1 MSENRPSTSISRRT
15 LLKALPVA
23 SAIDCL
29 SSHQL
34 STVVASQVAAGPVRL
49 RFGLNAD
56 PHLLGRRTAGNE
68 ANFLGFVKDMV
79 KWRPDFA
86 IDLGDFGCQVA
97 EGTTTEAMHD
107 GQLSALK
114 HHVKVFSQVPCPRY
128 HVIGNHDVGWIR
140 GGEEKITAKDLI
152 GRGHPGEDITKDE
165 FLAATGTVHR
175 YYSID
180 VNGIHVIVLD
190 ANNAPDK
197 EAPKKGHD
205 GVEGGYYVDAVQQR
219 WLRKTL
225 AENRA
230 KPKLVFCH
238 EELHHTPVE
247 GSGEGG
253 DRPFPA
259 VGKEGSYVDNGWQ
272 IRQLFAEDGKV
283 MACFF
288 GHKHRSRWTVYGGT
302 HYLTM
307 AATHYQ
313 ASFARV
319 TVADH
324 LLIEGFGAQ
333 KSYQLPLTV

>member
-1 MSENRPSTSISRRT
+1 MSQVVDSKSIDRRT
-15 LLKALPVA
+15 LLKVIPMAA
-23 SAIDCL
+23 AIDYVG
-29 SSHQL
+29 QPR
-34 STVVASQVAAGPVRL
+34 VRAWAAPQEPTGPVRL

-97 EGTTTEAMHD
+97 EGTTTQEMHD

-114 HHVKVFSQVPCPRY
+114 HHVEVFSQVPCPRY

-190 ANNAPDK
+190 ANNAPGK

-225 AENRA
+225 ADNRA

-272 IRQLFAEDGKV
+272 IRDLFAEDGKV

-319 TVADH
+319 TVADQ
-324 LLIEGFGAQ
+324 LLIEGFGGQ

>member
-1 MSENRPSTSISRRT
+1 MTKKVLATPISRRT
-15 LLKALPVA
+15 LLKSLPVA
-23 SAIDCL
+23 AAIQC
-29 SSHQL
+29 SSQQTGSL
-34 STVVASQVAAGPVRL
+34 LAAPQEPAGTVRL

-56 PHLLGRRTAGNE
+56 PHLLGRRAAGNE
-68 ANFLGFVKDMV
+68 ANFLSFVKAM
-79 KWRPDFA
+79 KTWRPDFA
-86 IDLGDFGCQVA
+86 IDLGDFGCQIA
-97 EGTTTEAMHD
+97 EGTTTQAMHD
-107 GQLSALK
+107 GQLEALK

-152 GRGHPGEDITKDE
+152 GRGHPGEDITKQE
-165 FLAATGTVHR
+165 FLQATGTAHR
-175 YYSID
+175 YYSFD
-180 VNGIHVIVLD
+180 ANGIQVIVLD
-190 ANNAPDK
+190 ANNGADSA
-197 EAPKKGHD
+197 APKKGHD

-225 AENRA
+225 ADNRA

-247 GSGEGG
+247 GSGQGG
-253 DRPFPA
+253 DTPFPA

-272 IRQLFAEDGKV
+272 IRQLFAADGKV

-302 HYLTM
+302 HYITM
-307 AATHYQ
+307 AATHWK

-319 TVADH
+319 TVADR
-324 LLIEGFGAQ
+324 LLIEGVGGQ
-333 KSYQLPLTV
+333 TSYDLPLTA

>member
-1 MSENRPSTSISRRT
+1 MSQAIDSKSLNRRT
-15 LLKALPVA
+15 LLKAIPVA
-23 SAIDCL
+23 AAIDCL
-29 SSHQL
+29 GQSKIEAWAAPQEP
-34 STVVASQVAAGPVRL
+34 AGPIRL

-68 ANFLGFVKDMV
+68 ANFLGFVKEMV

-97 EGTTTEAMHD
+97 EGTTTQAMHD

-140 GGEEKITAKDLI
+140 GGDEKITAKDLI

-165 FLAATGTVHR
+165 FLEATGTVHR
-175 YYSID
+175 YYSFD
-180 VNGIHVIVLD
+180 ANGIHVIVLD
-190 ANNAPDK
+190 ANNAPAK
-197 EAPKKGHD
+197 KAPKKGHD
-205 GVEGGYYVDAVQQR
+205 GVAGGYYVDAIQQR

-225 AENRA
+225 ADNRA

-259 VGKEGSYVDNGWQ
+259 VGKETSYVDNGWQ

-319 TVADH
+319 TVAEQ
-324 LLIEGFGAQ
+324 LLIEGFGGQ
-333 KSYQLPLTV
+333 KSYQLPLTA